1 MKKHLIIALIAITGI
16 IQAQNTSSNI
26 LLRHDNKPIDFT
38 KVNPTTIQE
47 AVAIVIKLSDEKIK
61 KIIAAN
67 PQTIQN
73 VLVATD
79 DLFYEVADLSMK
91 IGLIQSTFSDE
102 KIREIAYSEGEK
114 LSVYGSKIGFNESL
128 YKTLKKFSLAKNIVL
143 TDSQKKFIN
152 EGVISFE
159 KNGMKLSESERKQL
173 EEINKKLIQF
183 GNEFDKNIAESKD
196 SLVFNEAELKGIDAE
211 TLQSW
216 KRPNGKYV
224 VNVNGPNS
232 ILISENAD
240 NSNTRK
246 LFGEHYN
253 NRAYPQNI
261 VVLDSLLYYRNLYA
275 KKLGF
280 SSYAAY
286 ALVDKMAAKPEN
298 VWKFEND
305 LIKKLTPLVTEEVQT
320 LKAFKKEINPS
331 ESDIINGWDF
341 YYYSKKLL
349 NAKYQLDKDEVK
361 TYFEMNNTLAGMFQV
376 YESLLGIQIKSVS
389 NMPVWDAK
397 VKTYEIWSD
406 GKKMGSFYLDLF
418 PRPNK
423 YTHFACFP
431 MSQYLKKG
439 AVETLPQAALV
450 CNFPEG
456 MANEPSL
463 LPHSDV
469 ITMFH
474 EFGHLVH
481 WLLGHPAIASQHSF
495 AVKGDFT
502 EAPSQFLENWCWEYD
517 ALKLFAKNYKTGEV
531 LPKSLFDKMKQT
543 QLVNVG
549 SHYIRQIYLGLTD
562 FTYEDK
568 YEETKQKGL
577 LEVYKELS
585 ALNQLPFNDNEH
597 MICSF
602 GHLNGYAANYYGYL
616 WSKVYAED
624 MFSVFKKNGVMD
636 AATGINYRKEV
647 LEKGSTVEE
656 INMVEKFLGRKPNSD
671 AFLESLGIIKK

>member
-1 MKKHLIIALIAITGI
+1 MKKIFILALIILSGFV
-16 IQAQNTSSNI
+16 QAQTKTSNI

-38 KVNPTTIQE
+38 KVNAATIEE
-47 AVAIVIKLSDEKIK
+47 AVAIVIKSSDEKIK
-61 KIIAAN
+61 KIVSAK
-67 PQTIQN
+67 PQTILN
-73 VLVATD
+73 VLVASD
-79 DLFYEVADLSMK
+79 DLQYELADLSMK

-102 KIREIAYSEGEK
+102 LIRNTAYEQSEK
-114 LSVYGSKIGFNESL
+114 LSIYTSSLSLKEPL
-128 YKTLKKFSLAKNIVL
+128 YKALKRFSLAKDIKL
-143 TDSQKKFIN
+143 TAQQKKFLT
-152 EGVISFE
+152 ESVISFE
-159 KNGMKLSESERKQL
+159 KNGMKLSAADRKPL
-173 EEINKKLIQF
+173 EEINNKLIKF

-196 SLVFNEAELKGIDAE
+196 SLVFNEKELKGIDAE

-224 VNVNGPNS
+224 VQVNGPNVIVINES
-232 ILISENAD
+232 AD
-240 NSNTRK
+240 NAHTRK
-246 LFGEHYN
+246 IFGEHYN

-261 VVLDSLLYYRNLYA
+261 IVLDSLLYYRNTYA

-280 SSYAAY
+280 TSYAAY

-305 LIKKLTPLVTEEVQT
+305 LIKKLNPLVTDEVKT
-320 LKAFKKEINPS
+320 LKAFKNEVSPT
-331 ESDIINGWDF
+331 ESDTLYGWD
-341 YYYSKKLL
+341 YYYYTKKML
-349 NAKYQLDKDEVK
+349 NAKYKLDKDEVK
-361 TYFEMNNTLAGMFQV
+361 EYFEMNNTLEGMFKV
-376 YESLLGIQIKSVS
+376 YESLLGIQIKPAT

-397 VKTYEIWSD
+397 VKTYEIWSE

-439 AVETLPQAALV
+439 AVETLPQAALI

-456 MANEPSL
+456 TANEPSL
-463 LPHSDV
+463 LPHNDV
-469 ITMFH
+469 TTMFH

-481 WLLGHPAIASQHSF
+481 WLLGHSAIASQHSF

-517 ALKLFAKNYKTGEV
+517 ALKLFAKHYKTGEV

-543 QLVNVG
+543 QLVNIG
-549 SHYIRQIYLGLTD
+549 SYYIRQIYLGLTD

-568 YEETKQKGL
+568 YEETKQKGVL
-577 LEVYKELS
+577 QVYKELA
-585 ALNQLPFNDNEH
+585 ALNQLPFDDNDH
-597 MICSF
+597 KICSF

-616 WSKVYAED
+616 WSKVYAQD

-636 AATGINYRKEV
+636 KATGVRYRKEI
-647 LEKGSTVEE
+647 LEKGSTVQE
-656 INMVEKFLGRKPNSD
+656 IDMVEKFLGRKPNSD
-671 AFLESLGIIKK
+671 AFLESLGLKK

>member
-1 MKKHLIIALIAITGI
+1 MKKIFILALIILTGF
-16 IQAQNTSSNI
+16 IQAQTKTSNI

-38 KVNPTTIQE
+38 KVNAATIEE
-47 AVAIVIKLSDEKIK
+47 AVAIVIKSSDEKIK
-61 KIIAAN
+61 KIVSAK
-67 PQTIQN
+67 PQTILN
-73 VLVATD
+73 VLVASD
-79 DLFYEVADLSMK
+79 DLQYELADLSMK

-102 KIREIAYSEGEK
+102 LIRNTAYEQSEK
-114 LSVYGSKIGFNESL
+114 LSIYTSSLSLKEPL
-128 YKTLKKFSLAKNIVL
+128 YKALKRFSLAKDIKL
-143 TDSQKKFIN
+143 TAQQKKFLT
-152 EGVISFE
+152 ESVISFE
-159 KNGMKLSESERKQL
+159 KNGMKLSAADRKPL
-173 EEINKKLIQF
+173 EEINNKLIKF

-196 SLVFNEAELKGIDAE
+196 SLVFNEKELKGIDAE

-224 VNVNGPNS
+224 VQVNGPNVIVINES
-232 ILISENAD
+232 AD
-240 NSNTRK
+240 NAHTRK
-246 LFGEHYN
+246 IFGEHYN

-261 VVLDSLLYYRNLYA
+261 IVLDSLLYYRNTYA

-280 SSYAAY
+280 TSYAAY

-305 LIKKLTPLVTEEVQT
+305 LIKKLNPLVTDEVKT
-320 LKAFKKEINPS
+320 LKAFKNEVSPT
-331 ESDIINGWDF
+331 ESDTLYGWD
-341 YYYSKKLL
+341 YYYYTKKML
-349 NAKYQLDKDEVK
+349 NAKYKLDKDEVK
-361 TYFEMNNTLAGMFQV
+361 EYFEMNNTLEGMFKV
-376 YESLLGIQIKSVS
+376 YESLLGIQIKPAT

-397 VKTYEIWSD
+397 VKTYEIWSE

-439 AVETLPQAALV
+439 AVETLPQAALI

-456 MANEPSL
+456 TANEPSL
-463 LPHSDV
+463 LPHNDV
-469 ITMFH
+469 TTMFH

-481 WLLGHPAIASQHSF
+481 WLLGHSAIASQHSF

-517 ALKLFAKNYKTGEV
+517 ALKLFAKHYKTGEV

-543 QLVNVG
+543 QLVNIG
-549 SHYIRQIYLGLTD
+549 SYYIRQIYLGLTD

-568 YEETKQKGL
+568 YEETKQKGVL
-577 LEVYKELS
+577 QVYKELA
-585 ALNQLPFNDNEH
+585 ALNQLPFDDNDH
-597 MICSF
+597 KICSF

-616 WSKVYAED
+616 WSKVYAQD

-636 AATGINYRKEV
+636 KATGVRYRKEI
-647 LEKGSTVEE
+647 LEKGSTVQE
-656 INMVEKFLGRKPNSD
+656 IDMVEKFLGRKPNSD
-671 AFLESLGIIKK
+671 AFLESLGLKK